1 MRIGTVAL
9 AAVATLSCGSRPA
22 PPEGMLARYR
32 LDRAPTSRVTLPAA
46 LHEVSGLAV
55 TGDGRLFAHGDEHG
69 VVFQVD
75 PATGK
80 VVKRFSLQPGAQE
93 VDLGKKSRDGR
104 VAGDFEDIAVVGDR
118 FFLVTSNGVLVE
130 FREGQ
135 DGGAVPF
142 TAYPT
147 SLADGCEVEGL
158 AHDPAS
164 DALLLLCKQMKDKAA
179 RHLVEIYSW
188 SLRDRRLD
196 PKPRLTVRVRLPC
209 AAHRCQGVQRLRHRL
224 HARRKIVGD
233 GGRPAA
239 GVRRDR
245 SRWKA
250 PRGWLRST
258 RPRSRSR
265 RGWRF
270 FRTGRYWS
278 AAREEKDR
286 PRSARTS
293 RARRGETGPP
303 RAA

>member
-1 MRIGTVAL
+1 
-9 AAVATLSCGSRPA
+9 
-22 PPEGMLARYR
+22 MLARYR
-32 LDRAPTSRVTLPAA
+32 LDRAPTSRVTLPAE

-69 VVFQVD
+69 VVFQID
-75 PATGK
+75 PATGE

-164 DALLLLCKQMKDKAA
+164 DALLLLCKQMKDKAV

-196 PKPRLTVRVRLPC
+196 PKPRLTVPFASLAPLTGAKAFNGSALVFMPGGKSLAMVAGPQQVFAEIGLDGKPLTGGALDRTAQPQPEGMAFLPDGTLLVSSEGGKGQ
-209 AAHRCQGVQRLRHRL
+209 ASIGAYQPSK
-224 HARRKIVGD
+224 AR
-233 GGRPAA
+233 
-239 GVRRDR
+239 
-245 SRWKA
+245 
-250 PRGWLRST
+250 
-258 RPRSRSR
+258 
-265 RGWRF
+265 
-270 FRTGRYWS
+270 
-278 AAREEKDR
+278 
-286 PRSARTS
+286 
-293 RARRGETGPP
+293 
-303 RAA
+303 

>member
-9 AAVATLSCGSRPA
+9 TAVATLSCGSRPA

-32 LDRAPTSRVTLPAA
+32 LDRAPTSRVTLPAE

-196 PKPRLTVRVRLPC
+196 PKPRLTVPFASLAPLTG
-209 AAHRCQGVQRLRHRL
+209 AKAFNGS
-224 HARRKIVGD
+224 AIVFMPGGKSLAMVAGPQQAFAEIGLD
-233 GGRPAA
+233 GKPLSGGALDPAA
-239 GVRRDR
+239 QPQPEGMAFLPDGTLLV
-245 SRWKA
+245 SSEGGKGQASISAYQASKA
-250 PRGWLRST
+250 R
-258 RPRSRSR
+258 
-265 RGWRF
+265 
-270 FRTGRYWS
+270 
-278 AAREEKDR
+278 
-286 PRSARTS
+286 
-293 RARRGETGPP
+293 
-303 RAA
+303 

>member
-32 LDRAPTSRVTLPAA
+32 LDRAPTSRVTLPAE

-75 PATGK
+75 PATGEI
-80 VVKRFSLQPGAQE
+80 VKRFSLQPGAQE
-93 VDLGKKSRDGR
+93 VDLGKKSRDGQ

-147 SLADGCEVEGL
+147 PLADGCEVEGL

-196 PKPRLTVRVRLPC
+196 PKPRLTVPFASLAPLTGAKAFNGSALVFMPGGKSLAMVAGPQQVFAEIGLDGKPLTGGALDRASQPQPEGMAFLPDGTLLVSSEGGKGQ
-209 AAHRCQGVQRLRHRL
+209 ASIGAYQPSK
-224 HARRKIVGD
+224 AR
-233 GGRPAA
+233 
-239 GVRRDR
+239 
-245 SRWKA
+245 
-250 PRGWLRST
+250 
-258 RPRSRSR
+258 
-265 RGWRF
+265 
-270 FRTGRYWS
+270 
-278 AAREEKDR
+278 
-286 PRSARTS
+286 
-293 RARRGETGPP
+293 
-303 RAA
+303 